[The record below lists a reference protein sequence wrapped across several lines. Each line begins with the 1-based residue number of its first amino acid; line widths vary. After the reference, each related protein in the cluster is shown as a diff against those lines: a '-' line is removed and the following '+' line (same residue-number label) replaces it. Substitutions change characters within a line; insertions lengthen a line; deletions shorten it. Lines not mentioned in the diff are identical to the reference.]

1 MQRIGIFGGA
11 FDPIHLGHT
20 RVMRNVLDKSRV
32 DEILI
37 VPNGVPPY
45 RTPTVDM
52 SHLRSMVAIAVEG
65 MPKVSIVEQA
75 MLRGT
80 KNTLD
85 VVRAIIRRHPGAF
98 FTYIIGADK
107 LAGLLHWAGTP
118 QLFAACDLLV
128 YPRAG
133 YNGQELT
140 QFAAAQGYRAQ
151 LLPVPPV
158 NTSSSLVRA
167 QIGLLSDAE
176 DMIFP
181 QVARYIA
188 LKGLYKPA
196 YEQQVCSQMNQRR
209 FEHTL
214 GVRNLAVDLALQHGA
229 SMQQAAVASVLH
241 DVAKCMKLGQL
252 QAIAR
257 KYGLTD
263 DPQVL
268 RSNAL
273 LHGKVGAVLASAK
286 YGVHNPDVLNAIRYH
301 TTGRTNMSPVE
312 LCVFVADAA
321 EPGRSDYPGL
331 SEIRAMMWHD
341 LRRAALLSMLG
352 TRRHVEAQ
360 GEAIGQDA
368 AHAIQYL
375 ENILQRDDMHHAQP
389 AYHEGGY

>member
-1 MQRIGIFGGA
+1 MRRIGIFGGA

-20 RVMRNVLDKSRV
+20 RVMRNVLERSKV

-37 VPNGVPPY
+37 VPNGAPPY
-45 RTPTVDM
+45 RTPTADM
-52 SHLRSMVAIAVEG
+52 SHLRSMAAIAVEG
-65 MPKVSIVEQA
+65 MPQVSIADQA
-75 MLRGT
+75 LLRNT

-85 VVRAIIRRHPGAF
+85 IVRAIIRRYPGAT

-107 LAGLLHWAGTP
+107 LAGLLHWSGTP
-118 QLFAACDLLV
+118 QLFEWCDLLV

-133 YNGQELT
+133 YNAQELT
-140 QFAAAQGYRAQ
+140 LFAIAHGYRAQ

-167 QIGLLSDAE
+167 QIALLSDAG
-176 DMIFP
+176 DMILP

-188 LKGLYKPA
+188 LKGLYKPP
-196 YEQQVCSQMNQRR
+196 YEQQVRAQMNQRR

-214 GVRNLAVDLALQHGA
+214 GVRDLAVDLALHHGA
-229 SMQQAAVASVLH
+229 SMQQAAVASILH

-252 QAIAR
+252 KAIAL

-273 LHGKVGAVLASAK
+273 LHGKVGAVLASAT

-301 TTGRTNMSPVE
+301 TTGRAHMSPIE

-331 SEIRAMMWHD
+331 TEIREMMWHD
-341 LRRAALLSMLG
+341 LRRASLLSMLG
-352 TRRHVEAQ
+352 TRRHVEAA
-360 GEAIGQDA
+360 GETVGQDA
-368 AHAIQYL
+368 AHAIAYL
-375 ENILQRDDMHHAQP
+375 ENILQRDDVQHAQP
-389 AYHEGGY
+389 AYYEGGY